1 MRRLTAARAS
11 ELGLEVTNFPGLAA
25 RLAGGF
31 CRPAATE
38 DLLPAITLALLEG
51 GLSEL
56 GSIAG
61 LPGTPRAV
69 ARTLGDLWRSGGRLA
84 PANRS

>member
-38 DLLPAITLALLEG
+38 DLLPVIALALVEG

-56 GSIAG
+56 AHLIQR
-61 LPGTPRAV
+61 PE
-69 ARTLGDLWRSGGRLA
+69 DRSAL
-84 PANRS
+84 